1 MGVEDHQ
8 PAHQHDEDDERVEP
22 VPQPGRQA
30 VAPDPARQYI
40 EWSQTHIQNVL
51 QPVFYQ
57 VDKGDLPGLP
67 GDPVQHVG
75 VQVVQKVFDPAHP
88 GLPSTWTPEQKAAI
102 EKFGYDKLMDRLKEL
117 LKEQKERHEGGNK
130 WIGTGGTSPFGN
142 GGENPEGIR
151 IGGEGGNRTAVKV
164 WEARSYRDY
173 DDERELGTR
182 NIKVALRRLRRFARD
197 GAAEEFALDDTIRAT
212 AHNAGYLEIK
222 MQPERKNNIKVLM
235 LLDVGGTMDD
245 HIARTE
251 ELFSAAK
258 TEFKNMEFFYFH
270 NCIYDYLWKNNR
282 RRHAEKFPTWD
293 ILRKY
298 PPDTKVI
305 FVGDATMSPYEIL
318 QPGGSVEYN
327 NDEAGAEWLQR
338 FTATFPKFIWLNPEP
353 ESYWAQGDSVMHRYA
368 RFCHVAKQCGTIEQL
383 ERIIEDVLR
392 SYQLGVNA
400 YVVKPVEFKQ
410 FVEAIADLGIFWAVL
425 NEPPP
430 GSLRTTRRRHD

>member
-1 MGVEDHQ
+1 VLIDFFFTLKDAKIPVSIKEFLVLLEAMQKNVIAPSLDDFYYLSRTTLVKDE
-8 PAHQHDEDDERVEP
+8 AHFDKFDKAFGLYFRGIDAIFDKYPEIPLEWLQKRMERE
-22 VPQPGRQA
+22 
-30 VAPDPARQYI
+30 
-40 EWSQTHIQNVL
+40 L
-51 QPVFYQ
+51 
-57 VDKGDLPGLP
+57 
-67 GDPVQHVG
+67 
-75 VQVVQKVFDPAHP
+75 
-88 GLPSTWTPEQKAAI
+88 TPEQKAAI

-142 GGENPEGIR
+142 GGQNPEGIR

-270 NCIYDYLWKNNR
+270 NCVYDYLWKNNR

-353 ESYWAQGDSVMHRYA
+353 EGLWQYRQSIAIIRQIMNNRMFPV
-368 RFCHVAKQCGTIEQL
+368 TIDGL
-383 ERIIEDVLR
+383 ERGMRML
-392 SYQLGVNA
+392 S
-400 YVVKPVEFKQ
+400 K
-410 FVEAIADLGIFWAVL
+410 
-425 NEPPP
+425 
-430 GSLRTTRRRHD
+430 